1 MKLCDALTKYR
12 DYRAELVEQQ
22 RNLAERLK
30 EAQIN
35 ARVTGESRWSDEA
48 ATLELSLYETNEKF
62 EKNQEV
68 LDGLIEQYVAAF
80 NMEVAKQQSDP
91 DNGIAAEMGKIMTTV
106 ARMCAGDKVPTGD
119 EKKVME
125 YDKDL
130 YSMAKQTQTMMA
142 RIKKRQKEYDTLWE
156 EKEAKEYD
164 PEGVANNTEAVGE
177 LPETGAYAPFFF

>member
-125 YDKDL
+125 YD
-130 YSMAKQTQTMMA
+130 
-142 RIKKRQKEYDTLWE
+142 TLWE

-177 LPETGAYAPFFF
+177 LPETGAYAPLFFD